1 MNWYIAALK
10 KYADFD
16 GRARRSEYWYFVLVN
31 FIISAVLSG
40 GGYITDVTEVGSIY
54 SLAVLVP
61 SIAVSV
67 RRLHDIGK
75 TGWNYFWV
83 FVPIIGWII
92 LIVYHVRDGE
102 PGQNVYGVNPKEEE
116 DEFQIY
122 ED

>member
-16 GRARRSEYWYFVLVN
+16 GRARRSEYWYFVLIN
-31 FIISAVLSG
+31 FIISAVLAG
-40 GGYITDVTEVGSIY
+40 GGYITDVTEIGNIY
-54 SLAVLVP
+54 SMAVLVP

-83 FVPIIGWII
+83 FVPIVGWVI

-102 PGQNVYGVNPKEEE
+102 SGENIYGVNPKEDVE
-116 DEFQIY
+116 DFQLY
-122 ED
+122 D